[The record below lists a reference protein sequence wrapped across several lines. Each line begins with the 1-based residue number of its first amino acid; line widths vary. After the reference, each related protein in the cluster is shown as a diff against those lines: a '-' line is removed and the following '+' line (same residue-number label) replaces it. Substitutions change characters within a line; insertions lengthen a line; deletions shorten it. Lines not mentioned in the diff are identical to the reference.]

1 MTYDLNLVE
10 HIAVSWLPHC
20 FALHNH
26 STVAVCS
33 LFIGSVHFNWTY
45 FQFLCMLLRD
55 SISNSG
61 KAGLVIR
68 PPTPACRHCAH
79 SIGQIWAGHHLG
91 FCKKSSSDL
100 LWDEEYEKKKQLAS
114 GLQTKDPQG
123 TKRRPFLFPV
133 WKIWWMHDLLH
144 SLFCHPTRF
153 YRFWMLQDIVL
164 QDSPWIKPRIKVRS
178 CT

>member
-1 MTYDLNLVE
+1 MTVCTEKYKNLQQLRHEHLINKKANKSKAADCSAYHLPVCMTYHLNLVD

-33 LFIGSVHFNWTY
+33 LFIGIVHFNWTY

-55 SISNSG
+55 NISNSG
-61 KAGLVIR
+61 KAGLVIH

-79 SIGQIWAGHHLG
+79 SIGQMWPGHHLG

-100 LWDEEYEKKKQLAS
+100 L
-114 GLQTKDPQG
+114 
-123 TKRRPFLFPV
+123 
-133 WKIWWMHDLLH
+133 
-144 SLFCHPTRF
+144 
-153 YRFWMLQDIVL
+153 
-164 QDSPWIKPRIKVRS
+164 
-178 CT
+178 